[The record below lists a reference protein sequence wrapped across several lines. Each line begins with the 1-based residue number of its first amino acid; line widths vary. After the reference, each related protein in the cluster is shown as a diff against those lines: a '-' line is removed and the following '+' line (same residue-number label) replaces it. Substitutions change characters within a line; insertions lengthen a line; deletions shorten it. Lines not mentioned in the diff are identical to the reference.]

1 MMRELHPD
9 GRVSERSMDE
19 STGEMPDFLIFF
31 ELFIP
36 RSGGF

>member
-1 MMRELHPD
+1 
-9 GRVSERSMDE
+9 MDE